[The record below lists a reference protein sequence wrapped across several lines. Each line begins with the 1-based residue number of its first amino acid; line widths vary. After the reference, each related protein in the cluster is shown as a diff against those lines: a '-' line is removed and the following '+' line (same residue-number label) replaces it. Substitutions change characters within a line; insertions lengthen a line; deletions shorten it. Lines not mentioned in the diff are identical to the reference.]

1 VILTLALSSWSL
13 LLASPRLPEGPS
25 LTERDAAA
33 FPWRCIGPVNMGG
46 RITDLAVDPTRPS
59 TYYVA
64 SATGGLFK
72 TTNNGATFEAVFE
85 HEGSSSVG
93 AVAIARSAPQ
103 TVWVGTGEANARNS
117 VSWGDGVYRSDD
129 GGKTWQHRG
138 LEPTKHVGAI
148 AIHPADPNI
157 VYVAAMG
164 STWGPNPERG
174 LYRTQDGGES
184 WKRVLFVDDQT
195 GCIDV
200 RLDPTRP
207 EVLYAATYQ
216 RQRDEFDEGDPAMRT
231 GSGSGLWRSTD
242 GGNTFE
248 RLHAGLPATPMGRIG
263 LDLYGEDPRILYAIV
278 ETERTGERGAPP
290 RSEDRASPGIKGV
303 SHEDGGLLV
312 NSVTEGESAAQ
323 AGLEVGDVL
332 TRIDDHV
339 IEGLQDFRSALHDYQ
354 PGDDAS
360 IEYVREGETR
370 TGTFHLLGK
379 LLSSQA
385 RSFAGSQG
393 GQVANAQDEQGEDGH
408 ETGGV
413 FRSDDRGTTWK
424 RINSLNPRPFYYSQV
439 RVDPSDESRLWV
451 LGIDLHHSVDGGK
464 TFEVTG
470 RRVHSDHHAMWIDPR
485 DGDHV
490 VLGGDGGLYVTW
502 DDSTTWE
509 HLDRIPLAQFYAIA
523 VDRSTPYRVYGG
535 LQDNGSWGGPS
546 ATRTEGILAS
556 DWVTINGGD
565 GFRCAVDPED
575 PAIVYSESQNGAIA
589 RLDLRTGSTARVTPP
604 GGRGRFNWNTP
615 FLLSPHNSRIFFF
628 AGTVV
633 YRSLDGGANP
643 LVISPEIARTEQGTA
658 TALAQSPRDERILY
672 VGTDDG
678 ALWRTL
684 DGGVSWERIGENL
697 PGVEKP
703 LYVSDIEPSPFRSE
717 TVYLTLDGHRS
728 NDFAAHVFVS
738 TDSGGTWERL
748 TEGLPESS
756 VRTIAVDPVN
766 PDLLFV
772 GNEEGCFVST
782 DRGARWMPFDAGL
795 PTVPVHDLLI
805 HPDEADLVAGTHGR
819 GIWIADIAPLQHLE
833 AESLAGGPQLFPV
846 QPARV
851 WSRQVSPTLSGSA
864 RFIGENPERGA
875 AVYYWLPEE
884 LEQAPRLVVRDAAG
898 EELATLRGEKTAGL
912 HRVSW
917 NLRAPRNRRG
927 AQGGR
932 GGFLGFGGSVEP
944 GDYSVTLEVGEE
956 PPARV
961 LKVLPDPLD
970 AERSARFTR

>member
-1 VILTLALSSWSL
+1 MIPTLALFSWPL
-13 LLASPRLPEGPS
+13 LLASPHLPEGPN
-25 LTERDAAA
+25 LTERDIAV

-46 RITDLAVDPTRPS
+46 RLTGLAIDPTRPG
-59 TYYVA
+59 TFYVA

-72 TTNNGATFEAVFE
+72 TTNNGTTFAAVFE
-85 HEGSSSVG
+85 NGGSSSVG
-93 AVAIARSAPQ
+93 AVAIAPSAPQ

-117 VSWGDGVYRSDD
+117 VSWGDGVYRSED
-129 GGKTWQHRG
+129 GGKSWQHRG
-138 LEPTKHVGAI
+138 LELTKHIGAI
-148 AIHPADPNI
+148 AVHPTDPNT

-184 WKRVLFVDDQT
+184 WKRVLFVDERT

-200 RLDPTRP
+200 RLDPTRS
-207 EVLYAATYQ
+207 EVVYAATYQ
-216 RQRDEFDEGDPAMRT
+216 RQRDEFDGGDPATRT
-231 GSGSGLWRSTD
+231 GPGSGVWRSTD
-242 GGNTFE
+242 GGNAFE
-248 RLHAGLPATPMGRIG
+248 RLHAGLPTTPMGRIG
-263 LDLYGEDPRILYAIV
+263 LDVYGKDPRILYAII

-290 RSEDRASPGIKGV
+290 RSEDRASPGIKG
-303 SHEDGGLLV
+303 EDAEEGGCVLTFV
-312 NSVTEGESAAQ
+312 REGESAAQ
-323 AGLEVGDVL
+323 AGLQVGDVV
-332 TRIDDHV
+332 TRIGDV
-339 IEGLQDFRSALHDYQ
+339 QIEGIADLIKQLREYR
-354 PGDDAS
+354 PGDEAA
-360 IEYVREGETR
+360 IEYVREGQVL
-370 TGTFHLLGK
+370 TGSLHLLGK
-379 LLSSQA
+379 LMSSRA

-393 GQVANAQDEQGEDGH
+393 GQVANAQDEQGEDGF
-408 ETGGV
+408 ESGGV

-424 RINSLNPRPFYYSQV
+424 RINSINPRPFYYSQI
-439 RVDPSDESRLWV
+439 RVDPSDETRLWV
-451 LGIDLHHSVDGGK
+451 LGIELHRSVDGGR

-470 RRVHSDHHAMWIDPR
+470 RRVHADHHAMWIDPE
-485 DGDHV
+485 DGEHV

-502 DDSTTWE
+502 DDSATWE

-523 VDRSTPYRVYGG
+523 VDRRTPYWVYGG

-589 RLDLRTGSTARVTPP
+589 RLDLRSGLSARVTPP
-604 GGRGRFNWNTP
+604 GGRGRFNWSTP
-615 FLLSPHNSRIFFF
+615 FFLSPHNSRILYF
-628 AGTVV
+628 AGAVV
-633 YRSLDGGANP
+633 YRSLDRGANSQ
-643 LVISPEIARTEQGTA
+643 VISPEITRTEQGTA

-684 DGGVSWERIGENL
+684 DGGVNWERIGENL
-697 PGVEKP
+697 PGVDRP
-703 LYVSDIEPSPFRSE
+703 LYVSDIEPSSFRSE

-728 NDFAAHVFVS
+728 NDYAAHVFVS
-738 TDSGGTWERL
+738 GDAGSTWERI
-748 TEGLPESS
+748 TEGLPASS

-772 GNEEGCFVST
+772 GNEEGCFVSIE
-782 DRGARWMPFDAGL
+782 RGARWMPFDAGM
-795 PTVPVHDLLI
+795 PTVPVHDLVI

-819 GIWIADIAPLQHLE
+819 GIWIAGIAPLQHLE
-833 AESLAGGPQLFPV
+833 VESLQGGPHLFPV
-846 QPARV
+846 EPARV
-851 WSRQVSPTLSGSA
+851 WNRQVSPTLSGSA
-864 RFIGENPERGA
+864 RFVGQNPERGA
-875 AVYYWLPEE
+875 VVYYWLPEE

-898 EELATLRGEKTAGL
+898 AELATLRGERSAGL

-917 NLRAPRNRRG
+917 NLRAPRDRRGG

-932 GGFLGFGGSVEP
+932 GGGFGGLGGGSVEP

-956 PPARV
+956 PPVRV
-961 LKVLPDPLD
+961 LKVLPDPLE
-970 AERSARFTR
+970 AER